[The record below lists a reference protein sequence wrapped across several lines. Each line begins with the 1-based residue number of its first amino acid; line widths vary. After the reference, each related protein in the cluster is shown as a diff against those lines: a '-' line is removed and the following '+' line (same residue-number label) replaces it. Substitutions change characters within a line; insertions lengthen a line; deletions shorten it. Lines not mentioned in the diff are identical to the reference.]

1 MIIKQI
7 RNKTCANWVFLSV
20 AALSSFFIYAQES
33 VEDKV
38 VEIITPLIQKL
49 KQAQDAE
56 LQKAVYDSLSEVVQT
71 SMQFLK
77 EGGIQ
82 SSSMTKK
89 GLQLSEKLKN
99 RTLSLAER
107 LANRFVDTAS
117 ATIEN
122 TAETATLHAE
132 KRLQETEEYLS
143 GKIAGG
149 RVVPV
154 GAKFSA
160 DKTKA
165 FDEISGSFIPVKKVG
180 DRYFFVIKK
189 DKETKEADLN
199 KKQAYEVLGLEQDSP
214 FAVVKKKYH
223 LLALKYH
230 PDKNPDGGE
239 KFKQISAAYALLSN
253 YYNNK

>member
-1 MIIKQI
+1 MIIKLI
-7 RNKTCANWVFLSV
+7 RNKTFANGMFLSV
-20 AALSSFFIYAQES
+20 VALSSFFIYAQES

-49 KQAQDAE
+49 KQAQNTE
-56 LQKAVYDSLSEVVQT
+56 LEKAVYDSLSDVVQT
-71 SMQFLK
+71 SIQFLK
-77 EGGIQ
+77 DGGIQ

-89 GLQLSEKLKN
+89 GFQLSEKLKN

-132 KRLQETEEYLS
+132 KKLQETEEYLS

-189 DKETKEADLN
+189 DKEADLN

-214 FAVVKKKYH
+214 FEVVKKKYR

-230 PDKNPDGGE
+230 PDKNPEAGE
-239 KFKQISAAYALLSN
+239 KFKQISAAYALLSD